1 MSDIG
6 LPGFILLIVV
16 ALLLF
21 GPKKLPELGNAF
33 GRTLREFRK
42 GASEL
47 MSEGER
53 RPEPGPRSAA
63 APEPIE
69 AVQPTESKKELPE

>member
-6 LPGFILLIVV
+6 LPGIILLIAV

-33 GRTLREFRK
+33 GRTVREFRK
-42 GASEL
+42 GANEL
-47 MSEGER
+47 MSDER
-53 RPEPGPRSAA
+53 PPAQSPRKNAA
-63 APEPIE
+63 SEIAD
-69 AVQPTESKKELPE
+69 AADDYGAKKELPE